1 MVVRTGSTAV
11 LEYETL
17 RDIIDIALW
26 AGQMLLQ
33 NGADSQRV
41 EETVHRIGTGLGCTW
56 MDILVSPNAIVIT
69 TISGDDFRTK
79 IRRVVRMGVNM
90 NLIDSVN
97 DVSRRVEKGE
107 LDRFQL
113 RQELERLD
121 VLPHNYN
128 RWTVVLMVG
137 LACAAFARLFGGDF
151 PVTGVTFAAASTA
164 MFIRQELNRRFF
176 NPFLVVIVTA
186 LVAGLIASIATRLDI
201 GKEPQVALAASVLLL
216 VPGVPLI
223 NAAEDVINGYVVVGL
238 VRGVTGTIIVLCI
251 ALGLLMAMRIMGVEG
266 L

>member
-1 MVVRTGSTAV
+1 MVIRTGSTAI

-17 RDIIDIALW
+17 RDVIDVALW

-56 MDILVSPNAIVIT
+56 MDIFVSPNAIVVT

-79 IRRVVRMGVNM
+79 IRRIVRIGVNM
-90 NLIDSVN
+90 HLIDAVN
-97 DVSRRVEKGE
+97 SISRRVEIGE

-113 RQELERLD
+113 RAELEKLD
-121 VLPHNYN
+121 ALPHNYH
-128 RWTVVLMVG
+128 RWTVVAMVG

-151 PVTGVTFAAASTA
+151 PVMAITFAASSTA
-164 MFIRQELNRRFF
+164 MYVRQELNRRFF
-176 NPFLVVIVTA
+176 NSFLVVVVTA
-186 LVAGLIASIATRLDI
+186 LIAGLIASLATRYDI
-201 GKEPQVALAASVLLL
+201 GKEPQIALAASVLLL

-223 NAAEDVINGYVVVGL
+223 NAAEDVINGYVVMGL
-238 VRGVTGTIIVLCI
+238 VRGVTGGIIALCI
-251 ALGLLMAMRIMGVEG
+251 ALGLLIAMRLMGVEG

>member
-1 MVVRTGSTAV
+1 MVIRTGSTAV

-17 RDIIDIALW
+17 RDVIDVALW

-56 MDILVSPNAIVIT
+56 MDIFVSPNAIVVT
-69 TISGDDFRTK
+69 TISGEDFRTK
-79 IRRVVRMGVNM
+79 IRRVVRIGVNM
-90 NLIDSVN
+90 NLIDAVN
-97 DVSRRVEKGE
+97 NVSRRVERGE

-113 RQELERLD
+113 REELERLD
-121 VLPHNYN
+121 ALPHNYN

-151 PVTGVTFAAASTA
+151 SVMGVTFAASAFA

-176 NPFLVVIVTA
+176 NPFLVVVVTA
-186 LVAGLIASIATRLDI
+186 LVAGLVASTATRFDI
-201 GKEPQVALAASVLLL
+201 GKEPQIALAASVLLL

-223 NAAEDVINGYVVVGL
+223 NGAEDVINGYVVMGL
-238 VRGVTGTIIVLCI
+238 VRGVTGGIIVLCI
-251 ALGLLMAMRIMGVEG
+251 ALGLLMAMRLMGVEG